1 MIRFFKDFL
10 KRIIYPLIG
19 MSVANQRID
28 IYKTIIVNLRLYGF
42 KGIRILPIFIYK
54 NTQLYNLGKIIFQ
67 CPLKR
72 GILTIGRLD
81 IKSQGITKINNKGI
95 IYIKNY
101 VEIGGATI
109 IDNVGEICLNGYNRI
124 SDGCQLFIRSKLI
137 IGEQT
142 DLGFHS
148 VVMDSDDHFTI
159 NIETKKINNNTSP
172 IKIGY
177 GCWIGCNT
185 FIKKGAILPDY
196 TIVASANTL
205 IAKDYSDIPP
215 YSILGGIPGKVI
227 NTLQTRRIH
236 VQEIEKELKIFFKKH
251 PEKKLY
257 QYDLNTDIDKI
268 CTQTNGNF

>member
-1 MIRFFKDFL
+1 MIVFFKDFF

-159 NIETKKINNNTSP
+159 NIETKKINNNTIP

-205 IAKDYSDIPP
+205 IAKDYSDIPQ
-215 YSILGGIPGKVI
+215 YSILGGISGKVI
-227 NTLQTRRIH
+227 KTLPTRRIH
-236 VQEIEKELKIFFKKH
+236 VQKIESELKTFFKEH
-251 PEKKLY
+251 PNSSY
-257 QYDLNTDIDKI
+257 QYPEETDINDI
-268 CTQTNGNF
+268 CTQKDNKF